1 MKLTKI
7 EPPKII
13 SSPKYSVNIIELF
26 KNLGNVI
33 VFFYYIS
40 SVKTFVGVTTCLEV
54 KEKFIEYCKP
64 TFIKHA

>member
-13 SSPKYSVNIIELF
+13 LSPKYSVDIIELF

-33 VFFYYIS
+33 VFLYYIS
-40 SVKTFVGVTTCLEV
+40 SVKTICRCNNLSGSKRRV
-54 KEKFIEYCKP
+54 Y
-64 TFIKHA
+64 